1 MGSWRH
7 VAWPGSDALV
17 WASFRT
23 VERNRSAGGFPPRSL
38 ARQLLPYWVVLR
50 LGRGAG
56 LGVSLGRR
64 SRAGSKREPSSRGSS
79 FIELQSSSVCGRSF
93 GIRSSRL
100 PAHLA
105 ERICRWRSSAEVG
118 VHVDDRHDFAEGQFY
133 GILHLTSVAS
143 ICRTVGL
150 KDGQEG
156 PAKGAQAQQRWRS
169 SLGRQRFKQRCRC
182 ARSHAPLAARAP
194 FPLQSVAFITPPP
207 PRYTRTGPCS
217 SYRCSGRRDGD

>member
-1 MGSWRH
+1 MLRAGNFGSAA
-7 VAWPGSDALV
+7 VAIP
-17 WASFRT
+17 
-23 VERNRSAGGFPPRSL
+23 RSHSGGGAPPRPP
-38 ARQLLPYWVVLR
+38 ARPFGSYWAVLR

-56 LGVSLGRR
+56 LGASLGRR

-133 GILHLTSVAS
+133 GILHLTSVAF
-143 ICRTVGL
+143 ICRTRPSG
-150 KDGQEG
+150 
-156 PAKGAQAQQRWRS
+156 RS
-169 SLGRQRFKQRCRC
+169 ARC
-182 ARSHAPLAARAP
+182 AAI
-194 FPLQSVAFITPPP
+194 FPGS
-207 PRYTRTGPCS
+207 
-217 SYRCSGRRDGD
+217 